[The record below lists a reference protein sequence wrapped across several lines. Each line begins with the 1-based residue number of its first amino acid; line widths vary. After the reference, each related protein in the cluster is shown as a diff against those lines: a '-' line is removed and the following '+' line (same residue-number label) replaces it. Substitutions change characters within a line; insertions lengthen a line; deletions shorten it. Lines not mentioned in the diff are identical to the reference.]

1 MLHDEESVGRAPA
14 GPLIRRQTIWTR
26 VTHWLWT
33 LCLFFLLLSGL
44 QIFNAHPTLY
54 LGQESGFGYD
64 NAVFSIDAVDSA
76 TGPRG
81 RVWLLGHSFD
91 TTGILG
97 VSGPADTPQ
106 FRGFPPALTIPSYQ
120 DLATG
125 RVIHFFFAWLLV
137 ATLLV
142 WLAAGLIGGHIA
154 RDLLPTTKDIAD
166 LPRDVADH
174 ARLRFHR
181 RARYNVLQKLSY
193 AAVLFVL
200 VPLMILTGLAMSPG
214 MDAAWPLLIE
224 VFGGRQTARTI
235 HFLVMTMLVLFFV
248 VHILMVLAAGSL
260 NELRS
265 MTSGWYRIDPEPDPV
280 PESKR

>member
-1 MLHDEESVGRAPA
+1 MLQDNEAIGRVPA

-26 VTHWLWT
+26 LTHWLWT

-44 QIFNAHPTLY
+44 QIFNAHPALY
-54 LGQESGFGYD
+54 IGQESGFGYD
-64 NAVFSIDAVDSA
+64 NAVFTIDAVD
-76 TGPRG
+76 TPEGPRG
-81 RVWLLGHSFD
+81 RVALLGHSFD

-97 VSGPADTPQ
+97 VSGSADAPQ

-125 RVIHFFFAWLLV
+125 RVVHFFFAWILV

-142 WLAAGLIGGHIA
+142 WLASGLIGGHIA
-154 RDLLPTTKDIAD
+154 RDLLPTAKDVAG
-166 LPRDVADH
+166 LPRDVAEH

-193 AAVLFVL
+193 ATVLFVL
-200 VPLMILTGLAMSPG
+200 IPLMIATGLAMSPG
-214 MDAAWPLLIE
+214 MDAVWPLLLD
-224 VFGGRQTARTI
+224 VFGGRQTARSI
-235 HFLVMTMLVLFFV
+235 HFLIMTMLVLFFL
-248 VHILMVLAAGSL
+248 VHILMVLAAGPV

-265 MTSGWYRIDPEPDPV
+265 MTSGWYRIDPEPDAT
-280 PESKR
+280 PESKP